1 MAPVRYVSD
10 GRGFDTRN
18 CVGVTKEA
26 AMEKLGV
33 IGGMGAEATSYYYDQ
48 VVRHTAATC
57 DQEHI
62 DMVVLSKST
71 MPDRTL
77 AIKTG
82 EHAEL
87 LATMKECAQA
97 LESLGCAHIAIPCN
111 TSHYFYDQIQSFTKV
126 PIIHMPR
133 ESVRYALAGAV
144 MGECEFDP
152 NLSMPAEPVHKIG
165 IMGTDGTVG
174 AGVYG
179 RECGTAG
186 VEVVYPSEK
195 RQADVMSLIYDD
207 VKAGREPD
215 MDKFDRVM
223 WEFARSGC
231 DRVILACTELS
242 VLQKYREM
250 PEITL
255 DAMDVL
261 VRESII
267 RSGAPYRLP
276 KRDRFILVG
285 FIWEN
290 SKGLGSFGASRG
302 LLHLPVAASDC

>member
-1 MAPVRYVSD
+1 MD
-10 GRGFDTRN
+10 F
-18 CVGVTKEA
+18 
-26 AMEKLGV
+26 
-33 IGGMGAEATSYYYDQ
+33 
-48 VVRHTAATC
+48 
-57 DQEHI
+57 
-62 DMVVLSKST
+62 ST
-71 MPDRTL
+71 LMPQQLQIVKTLDRTL

-82 EHAEL
+82 DHTEL

-97 LESLGCAHIAIPCN
+97 LETLGCAHIAIPCN
-111 TSHYFYDQIQSFTKV
+111 TSHYFYDQIQSFTSV

-133 ESVRYALAGAV
+133 ESVHYALAGVV

-152 NLSMPAEPVHKIG
+152 NLSMPAEPVRKIG

-179 RECGTAG
+179 RECEAAG

-261 VRESII
+261 VRESCEAADIMAGALADNLPACARAVCVRGVTSFTHGAYGLAAVSVDLI
-267 RSGAPYRLP
+267 AGDFDAVVRYSGGNNAGHR
-276 KRDRFILVG
+276 K
-285 FIWEN
+285 
-290 SKGLGSFGASRG
+290 A
-302 LLHLPVAASDC
+302 